1 MKIGNKLYY
10 DFSLSSWL
18 TIKLFILY
26 YSTHFH
32 YDHCIIYMN
41 ETGNE
46 TFNLSAN
53 NWNYLY

>member
-53 NWNYLY
+53 N